1 MTKDSRDDT
10 VWLSSL
16 GLVDTEEQHIAMLF
30 PASSMKKLAV
40 RKGKNPNMGHPDI
53 DLAFSIFSKSNSM
66 SITSKNKHVTREVLE
81 EYPEPTD
88 IQSIVKV
95 VCPRGNNLH
104 EATWPDGKTALCSMP
119 PKYRNRV
126 WIKRNDFMIVEP
138 IEEGDKVA
146 AEIVN
151 ILLPPQIRHLKVK
164 NLWPPEFVQQDPRG
178 ERATGKAKAGHGG
191 KGGAATVASS
201 MEVESAAVPAPDDSE
216 SEDDMSDL
224 VANNNRRYFE
234 EEPDDDEE
242 TESESEDEAEL

>member
-1 MTKDSRDDT
+1 M
-10 VWLSSL
+10 
-16 GLVDTEEQHIAMLF
+16 
-30 PASSMKKLAV
+30 PAGAAAV
-40 RKGKNPNMGHPDI
+40 ATI
-53 DLAFSIFSKSNSM
+53 YS
-66 SITSKNKHVTREVLE
+66 VQVLE

-201 MEVESAAVPAPDDSE
+201 STNDHGADDAASSGDAATTDVGSAAATTDAAAAATADTDAGSAAGTAAANDDGSGAVEVESAAVPAPDDSE